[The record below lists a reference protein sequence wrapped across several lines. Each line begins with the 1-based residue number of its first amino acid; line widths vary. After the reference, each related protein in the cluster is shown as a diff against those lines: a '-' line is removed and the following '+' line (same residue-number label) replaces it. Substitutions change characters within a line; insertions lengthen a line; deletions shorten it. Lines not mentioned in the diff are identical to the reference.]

1 MYNVHIGEGKCREE
15 IVCGEKFRKKVSL
28 FCLGGVQV
36 AADDQQHNLQQ
47 NKCKNKDKNQG
58 KYKDKYKDKYKCT
71 KKEKRESAADDQ
83 QHKVQQKSIQ
93 KKRQIQM

>member
-1 MYNVHIGEGKCREE
+1 MYNVHIEEGICREE

-36 AADDQQHNLQQ
+36 AADDQQHNVQQ
-47 NKCKNKDKNQG
+47 SKYKNKDRNQ
-58 KYKDKYKDKYKCT
+58 DKYKDKYKCT

-93 KKRQIQM
+93 MKRQIQM

>member
-1 MYNVHIGEGKCREE
+1 MYNVHIEEGKCREE

-47 NKCKNKDKNQG
+47 NKCKKQRKKQG
-58 KYKDKYKDKYKCT
+58 KYKDKYKCT

-93 KKRQIQM
+93 MKRQIQM